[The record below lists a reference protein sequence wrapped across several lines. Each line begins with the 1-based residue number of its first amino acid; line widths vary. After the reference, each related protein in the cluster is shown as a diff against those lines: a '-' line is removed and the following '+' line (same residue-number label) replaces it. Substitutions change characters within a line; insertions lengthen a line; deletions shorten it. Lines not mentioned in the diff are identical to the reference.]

1 MKDQSGTL
9 ATVIATERKVDPET
23 GVHMVDVQVDAGAG
37 DITSAELFQP
47 PGEDS
52 LPMAGDTA
60 LLQESAGSGVK
71 AVVGFD
77 DPTNEGQ
84 AAAGEKRVYSR
95 QADGTPAV
103 EYWLKANGDAV
114 IKGYVASGQ
123 LLIDWP
129 GTVIIKSPDVRLG
142 DENASR
148 QVACVGDIIAGSI
161 HAIVAAPS
169 PQPLLPTPPNTPTP
183 TGGVPFTGQIIS
195 GSPRAKAT

>member
-23 GVHMVDVQVDAGAG
+23 GVYMVDVQVDAGAG

-77 DPTNEGQ
+77 DPANEGQ
-84 AAAGEKRVYSR
+84 AAAGEKRIYSR
-95 QADGTPAV
+95 TAAGALAADI
-103 EYWLKANGDAV
+103 WLKADGSVHIEIHDLAV
-114 IKGYVASGQ
+114 PLFLKS
-123 LLIDWP
+123 P
-129 GTVIIKSPDVRLG
+129 GPVIIDSPDVRLG
-142 DENASR
+142 DETASR
-148 QVACVGDIIAGSI
+148 QVACVGDIVAGSI
-161 HAIVAAPS
+161 HAAVALPS
-169 PQPLLPTPPNTPTP
+169 VQPLLPAAGSPTP
-183 TGGVPFTGQIIS
+183 TGGVPFAGQIIS
-195 GSPRAKAT
+195 GSPKAKAT

>member
-9 ATVIATERKVDPET
+9 ATVIATERKVED

-37 DITSAELFQP
+37 DITSAELFQA

-77 DPTNEGQ
+77 DPVNEGQ
-84 AAAGEKRVYSR
+84 AAAGEKRIYSR

-114 IKGYVASGQ
+114 IKGHLASGQ

-142 DENASR
+142 DETASR
-148 QVACVGDIIAGSI
+148 QVACVGDIVAGSI
-161 HAIVAAPS
+161 KAAVAAAPG
-169 PQPLLPTPPNTPTP
+169 PLLPAAGSPTP